1 MSDKYHTMNTKILY
15 SLTAVSSIAGLSTV
29 AAQTSKP
36 NVVIIMTDQQRAD
49 LCGREGFPLAVTP
62 FADSLA
68 LQNVWFD
75 KAYTVAPAS
84 MPARCSMFTG
94 RYPTATHVRTN
105 HNGADIYYSKDMMDV
120 FKEQGYKTAL
130 VGKNHAHVKGK
141 DFDYFEEYFHWGK
154 IRRDTEQD
162 KDFAVFLNQEARGQ
176 YLEATPFPAEAQ
188 NPVQIVT
195 KALSWAEQQKDSSF
209 FMWVSMPEPHNPYQV
224 SEPYFSMFTPDKLP
238 ATRTT
243 RKDLP
248 KKGDKYAILA
258 ELQDSSCPNLQ
269 ADLPRLRGNYLG
281 MLRLIDDQTK
291 RLIEGFK
298 AAGLY
303 ENTIFVILSDHGD
316 YCGEYGLIR
325 KGAGVPECLTRIPMV
340 WAGSGIRPH
349 KGPMDAHV
357 SIADIFPTICSAIG
371 VDIPVGVQGRSLWP
385 MLTGQSYPE
394 KEFSSILVQQGF
406 GGEDFTRD
414 EPLTFAKEGALTPNK
429 VAHFDELNTWTQS
442 GTQRM
447 VRKDDWKLV
456 IDSYG
461 RGELYNLKSDPS
473 EIDNLYNKKKYASKQ
488 MELLQELMTWEL
500 RVQDPLPLPRH
511 RYHFK
516 RNPYNYHFTEEK
528 Q

>member
-1 MSDKYHTMNTKILY
+1 MNTKVL
-15 SLTAVSSIAGLSTV
+15 VSISAISSMVNVIPML
-29 AAQTSKP
+29 AQTPKP

-49 LCGREGFPLAVTP
+49 LCGREGFPMAVTP

-68 LQNVWFD
+68 LSNVWFD

-105 HNGADIYYSKDMMDV
+105 HNTLDMYYKKDMLEV

-141 DFDYFEEYFHWGK
+141 DFDYCEEYFHWGK
-154 IRRDTEQD
+154 NQRDTQED
-162 KDFAVFLNQEARGQ
+162 KDFAFFLNNKARGQ

-188 NPVQIVT
+188 NPVKMVT
-195 KALSWAEQQKDSSF
+195 KALAWAEQQKDSAF
-209 FMWVSMPEPHNPYQV
+209 FMWVSMPEPHNPYQI
-224 SEPYFSMFTPDKLP
+224 SEPYFSMFSPEKIP
-238 ATRTT
+238 ATLTSRN
-243 RKDLP
+243 DLS
-248 KKGDKYAILA
+248 KKGNKYEILA
-258 ELQDSSCPNLQ
+258 ELEDTACPNL
-269 ADLPRLRGNYLG
+269 AKDLPRLRGNYLG

-325 KGAGVPECLTRIPMV
+325 KGAGVPECLTRIPMI
-340 WAGSGIRPH
+340 WAGYNIHPQKS
-349 KGPMDAHV
+349 PMDAHV
-357 SIADIFPTICSAIG
+357 SIADVFPTICTAIG
-371 VDIPVGVQGRSLWP
+371 ADIPLGVQGRSLWP
-385 MLTGQSYPE
+385 MLTGKSYPK
-394 KEFSSILVQQGF
+394 KEFSSVIVQQGF

-414 EPLTFAKEGALTPNK
+414 EPLTFAKEGALQPNK
-429 VAHFDELNTWTQS
+429 IAHFDELNTWTQS
-442 GTQRM
+442 GTERM

-456 IDSYG
+456 LDNYG
-461 RGELYNLKSDPS
+461 RGELYNLKADPS
-473 EIDNLYNKKKYASKQ
+473 EINNLYNNKKYASKQ
-488 MELLQELMTWEL
+488 MELLEELMTWEL
-500 RVQDPLPLPRH
+500 RVQDPLPVPRN

-516 RNPYNYHFTEEK
+516 RNPYNYHFEDK
-528 Q
+528 KK